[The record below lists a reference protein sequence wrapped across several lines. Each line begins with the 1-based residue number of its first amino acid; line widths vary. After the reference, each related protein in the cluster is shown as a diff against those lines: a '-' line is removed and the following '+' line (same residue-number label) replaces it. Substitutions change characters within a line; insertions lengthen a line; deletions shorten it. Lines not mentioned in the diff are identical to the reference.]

1 MERVLIIG
9 SPGSGKS
16 TLAAEVARLTGLPLV
31 HLDRCYWRPG
41 WVEPDKG
48 EWAAEVGA
56 LIERPRWVM
65 DGNYGGT
72 MALRLARADTVIDLD
87 LPTWLCL
94 ARILRR
100 TLRQFG
106 QVRSD
111 MPRGCPE
118 RLDWTFLAYTAR
130 FRRRSRP
137 QTEARLAGFAGT
149 HIRLRSPKEV
159 RQFLDRLRGS
169 EPAA

>member
-9 SPGSGKS
+9 SPGAGKS

-31 HLDRCYWRPG
+31 HLDRVYWRPG
-41 WVEPDKG
+41 WVEPDQA
-48 EWAAEVGA
+48 EWTAEVSA
-56 LIERPRWVM
+56 LIERPRWLM

-72 MALRLARADTVIDLD
+72 MAQRLARADTVIELD

-106 QVRSD
+106 TVRSD
-111 MPRGCPE
+111 MPPGCPE

-130 FRRRSRP
+130 FRRHVRP
-137 QTEARLAGFAGT
+137 HNEARLAGFPGT
-149 HIRLRSPKEV
+149 RIRLRSPKEV
-159 RQFLDRLRGS
+159 GDFLDRLGAAG
-169 EPAA
+169 PAA

>member
-31 HLDRCYWRPG
+31 HLDQAYWRPG
-41 WVEPDKG
+41 WLEPDRD
-48 EWAAEVGA
+48 EWAAEVSE

-72 MALRLARADTVIDLD
+72 MAQRLARADTVIQLD

-94 ARILRR
+94 TRVLRR

-106 QVRSD
+106 RVRSD
-111 MPRGCPE
+111 MPQGCPE
-118 RLDWTFLAYTAR
+118 RLDWTFFAYTAR
-130 FRRRSRP
+130 FRRHSRP
-137 QTEARLAGFAGT
+137 QNEARLAGFAGT
-149 HIRLRSPKEV
+149 RIRLRSRKEV
-159 RQFLDRLRGS
+159 GRFLKRLRESG
-169 EPAA
+169 PAA